1 MTDEERYERRRA
13 WLKRVLDENP
23 NATWAKNE
31 LKFMTVDDFSKHP
44 RKLLQDRG
52 SVGVCDAAVAAEI
65 RYNGTGGFYD

>member
-1 MTDEERYERRRA
+1 MTDEQRYERRRA
-13 WLKRVLDENP
+13 WLERVLEENQD
-23 NATWAKNE
+23 ALWARNE
-31 LKFMTVDDFSKHP
+31 LRFMTVDDFSKHP